1 MAKESTQTDPGLGPG
16 SSKKGTDPGL
26 GSTSPPVVAPPRD
39 PSRDVSVDTLLTGL
53 LGPDAEPKLIKR
65 SSGEQ
70 AIAFAAPAHAV
81 PAAHTDPSAEPAV
94 VLRQSLV
101 DDAEVIG
108 VPAPA
113 VEVWVPGGGTPKN
126 GTRRLTPAA
135 GVVKPAAGARPSA
148 EPASQPKQRVAAPL
162 AFERPGL
169 DEKAAPKRSTTPAAG
184 GLFLGAAVAPGAG
197 PAIAEP
203 HVNLTPTA
211 PPTGSLEM
219 SPETVRSSKPRLD
232 PDASGKATIVT
243 RQKPADRRGWLI
255 LGLLLLVGAI
265 LSGYLILRERPGSGT
280 EPAST
285 LGSAPPTTNAAR
297 PDIPPPTAVNIVADP
312 PATSV
317 QVTPTARPSG
327 RRPAPSASASAPTA
341 PATVAVVPPQPAPT
355 ASAVAP
361 QPALTSAKGSSGDP
375 APPPAGFNDLKGEIR
390 K

>member
-16 SSKKGTDPGL
+16 SSKKGTDPGI
-26 GSTSPPVVAPPRD
+26 GSAAPPAAAPPRE

-81 PAAHTDPSAEPAV
+81 PAAHTDASAEPAV

-108 VPAPA
+108 VPAPS

-135 GVVKPAAGARPSA
+135 GVVKPAAGARPTA

-169 DEKAAPKRSTTPAAG
+169 DEKAAPKRSATPAAG
-184 GLFLGAAVAPGAG
+184 GLFLGAAVAPGTHPAG
-197 PAIAEP
+197 AEP

-211 PPTGSLEM
+211 PPTGALEM
-219 SPETVRSSKPRLD
+219 SPETVRSKPRLD

-243 RQKPADRRGWLI
+243 RQQPADRRGWLI
-255 LGLLLLVGAI
+255 LGVLLLLGAF
-265 LSGYLILRERPGSGT
+265 LCGWLILRERPGSGT

-285 LGSAPPTTNAAR
+285 LNAAPPSTPALRA
-297 PDIPPPTAVNIVADP
+297 DIPPPAAVSIVADP
-312 PATSV
+312 PAPSV
-317 QVTPTARPSG
+317 QPAPTARPTG
-327 RRPAPSASASAPTA
+327 RRPAASASAAPSA
-341 PATVAVVPPQPAPT
+341 PATVAVLPPQPAPT

-361 QPALTSAKGSSGDP
+361 QPATTGAKGSSGDP
-375 APPPAGFNDLKGEIR
+375 APPPAGFSDLKGEIR

>member
-16 SSKKGTDPGL
+16 SSKKGTDPGI
-26 GSTSPPVVAPPRD
+26 GNTSPPAIAPREA
-39 PSRDVSVDTLLTGL
+39 SRDVSVDTLLTGL

-81 PAAHTDPSAEPAV
+81 PAAHTDASAEPAV

-148 EPASQPKQRVAAPL
+148 EPASQPKQRVVAPL

-184 GLFLGAAVAPGAG
+184 GLFLGAAVAPGAVTAG
-197 PAIAEP
+197 PAILEP
-203 HVNLTPTA
+203 HVNLAAEVP
-211 PPTGSLEM
+211 
-219 SPETVRSSKPRLD
+219 PETVRSKPRLD

-255 LGLLLLVGAI
+255 LGLLLLLGAI
-265 LSGYLILRERPGSGT
+265 LSGWLILRERPGSGT

-285 LGSAPPTTNAAR
+285 LGAANPSTNGAR
-297 PDIPPPTAVNIVADP
+297 PDIPPPADLSIVADP
-312 PATSV
+312 PAPSV
-317 QVTPTARPSG
+317 QTTPTARPTA
-327 RRPAPSASASAPTA
+327 RRPAASASAAPSA
-341 PATVAVVPPQPAPT
+341 PATVAAVPPARPT
-355 ASAVAP
+355 ATATAALP
-361 QPALTSAKGSSGDP
+361 QPALTGAKGSSGDP
-375 APPPAGFNDLKGEIR
+375 AAPPAGFSDLKGEIR